1 MKVLTLPKG
10 DFFSKITALL
20 YYLFAFFL
28 LWEWLVP
35 LDIYTDTGST
45 WIFVLFI
52 ALNFLLSY
60 LRVTW
65 MITIPL
71 QLGFLAIALE
81 QLFYKEMPLFEGF
94 RSFAREFVYNAGL
107 IPASS
112 WMEMTSPFRTF
123 LFFVLLWL
131 LVYLLNYWI
140 IVQKRILFFFVTTLI
155 YVTILDT
162 FTEYD
167 ASSAVIRIVIAGF
180 FLLGMLNF
188 DRLKGMEQ
196 LTVKKY
202 TRLKWTMLLLIFVAV
217 SIVSGM
223 ASPKAAP
230 QWQDP
235 VPFLTA
241 YGSLDEAIN
250 GSGMKKIGYGTNDE
264 SLGGAF
270 MQDDTP
276 VLTAAANRRHYW
288 RVETKD
294 VYSGKG
300 WTTSQREKE
309 LQSMEKDS
317 IGLTWSEEGT
327 KRESLTARVDI
338 ARQYKYSHVIYPLGL
353 IEYVS
358 DEAKGLLVNVNTE
371 QITPFGVPEGERID
385 SYEVKYNYPSY
396 DIPLLKEV
404 KSTENVPQDIMN
416 RYTQLPEMP
425 QRVLDLARELTANEE
440 NLYDKAKAIERHL
453 NGSDFSYNTQE
464 VGVPSED
471 QDYVDQFLFETM
483 QGYCDNFSTSMTVLL
498 RASGIPARWVKG
510 YTEGDYKGMDTE
522 GSGRIYEVT
531 NNNAHSWVEVYFPGA
546 GWVPFEPTKGFTNPY
561 SFTENTESS
570 TQQQPVP
577 ETQQKQP
584 KPEKPE
590 DAQAL
595 EQPKQS
601 KQTFDW
607 SKFSIGSTG
616 FYAVIGGVLLL
627 AAVLYLTRK
636 KWLTFIMLARFK
648 NRSDDEVFFSA
659 YPALLKQLER
669 FGLKRQDG
677 ETLREFAKSVDYS
690 LSSHDMLHITKGYEK
705 ALYKRDDAKAEWDK
719 IAELWENLIK
729 RTSS

>member
-1 MKVLTLPKG
+1 MPRG
-10 DFFSKITALL
+10 DFFSKAAALL

-45 WIFVLFI
+45 RIFVLFI
-52 ALNFLLSY
+52 ALNFVLTY
-60 LRVTW
+60 LRVSW
-65 MITIPL
+65 LISLPL
-71 QLGFLAIALE
+71 QFIYLMIALE
-81 QLFYKEMPLFEGF
+81 QLFYKGQPLMEGF
-94 RSFAREFVYNAGL
+94 RNFAGEFVYNVGL

-131 LVYLLNYWI
+131 LVYLLHYWI
-140 IVQKRILFFFVTTLI
+140 IVQKRILFFFVMTLI

-167 ASSAVIRIVIAGF
+167 ASFAVIRIVIAGF

-188 DRLKGMEQ
+188 DRLKGTEQ
-196 LTVKKY
+196 LKVKKY
-202 TRLKWTMLLLIFVAV
+202 TRLKWTMMLCIFVAA
-217 SIVSGM
+217 SILAGV
-223 ASPKAAP
+223 AAPKAAP
-230 QWQDP
+230 QWEDP

-241 YGSLDEAIN
+241 YGSLDEALN

-276 VLTAAANRRHYW
+276 VLTASAERRHYW

-300 WTTSQREKE
+300 WTASQNETQ
-309 LQSMEKDS
+309 LTLAEKDG
-317 IGLTWSEEGT
+317 IRIRWSEEGT
-327 KRESLTARVDI
+327 KTEKLKAEIKI
-338 ARQYKYSHVIYPLGL
+338 ANEYRYNHVIYPLGL
-353 IEYVS
+353 TEYVS
-358 DEAKGLLVNVNTE
+358 DEAKGLLVNLNTE
-371 QITPFGVPEGERID
+371 QITPSGLSSGEKIK
-385 SYEVKYNYPSY
+385 SYEVRYDYPSY
-396 DIPLLKEV
+396 DIPFLQGIKG
-404 KSTENVPQDIMN
+404 TENVPDDMMA
-416 RYTQLPEMP
+416 RYTQLPDMP
-425 QRVLDLARELTANEE
+425 QRVLDLSKQLTSMDD

-453 NGSDFSYNTQE
+453 NGPDFTYNTQE
-464 VGVPSED
+464 VGIPAKD
-471 QDYVDQFLFETM
+471 QDYVDQFLFETK

-510 YTEGDYKGMDTE
+510 YTEGNYKGADTE

-546 GWVPFEPTKGFTNPY
+546 GWVPFEPTKSFTNPY
-561 SFTENTESS
+561 NFTRESE
-570 TQQQPVP
+570 TNAQQTPVP
-577 ETQQKQP
+577 LPKPEEP

-590 DAQAL
+590 TAPVQ
-595 EQPKQS
+595 EKSGPS

-607 SKFSIGSTG
+607 SQISIGSTG
-616 FYAVIGGVLLL
+616 FYILIG
-627 AAVLYLTRK
+627 AAVLMAGFLYVTRK
-636 KWLTFIMLARFK
+636 KWITLIMLLKYK
-648 NRSDDEVFFSA
+648 NRRDDEVFFAA

-669 FGLKRQDG
+669 FGFKRKEG
-677 ETLREFAKSVDYS
+677 ETLREFAKSVDNS
-690 LSSHDMLHITKGYEK
+690 LQSHDMLHITSSYEK
-705 ALYKRDDAKAEWDK
+705 ALYKRDDALAEWDK
-719 IAELWENLIK
+719 VAELWKNLIK